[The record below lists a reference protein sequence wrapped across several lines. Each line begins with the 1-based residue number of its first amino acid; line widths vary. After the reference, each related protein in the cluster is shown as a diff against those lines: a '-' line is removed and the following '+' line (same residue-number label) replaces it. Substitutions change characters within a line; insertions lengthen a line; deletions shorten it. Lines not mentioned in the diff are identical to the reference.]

1 MIYRCKFGQYISIMC
16 SDGMQIMF
24 LFTVDG
30 VFWYRFGWVKVLSY
44 EPASVPIFQ
53 TYTVLFEISKRYV
66 VINIPV
72 VIWLQQ
78 YKYKK
83 MLFSS

>member
-1 MIYRCKFGQYISIMC
+1 
-16 SDGMQIMF
+16 MQIKF

-30 VFWYRFGWVKVLSY
+30 VFWYRFGRGKFLSY

-53 TYTVLFEISKRYV
+53 TLTVLLEISKRYF

-78 YKYKK
+78 HKYKK
-83 MLFSS
+83 ILFSS